1 MVSLTS
7 EGYLP
12 IRHAHKSKH
21 EKYSGLRTI
30 HTKTFKTSPAYLA
43 LKNKNSKMPEEIS
56 HTVRNADFADAL
68 YIKITTKIHCTKKQ
82 NYTNNMQMKKNNL
95 KFLLHEKKIQKNSN
109 NIKIL
114 DIILSH

>member
-43 LKNKNSKMPEEIS
+43 LTNKNSKMPEEIS

-68 YIKITTKIHCTKKQ
+68 YIKITTKIHCTKQQ
-82 NYTNNMQMKKNNL
+82 NYANNMQMKKKNL
-95 KFLLHEKKIQKNSN
+95 NSCYMRKKYKR
-109 NIKIL
+109 IL
-114 DIILSH
+114 ITLKSLI